1 MKAIRVFEPGEPD
14 VLQLK
19 DVSDPVPGPG
29 QVVVKLAAIGVNP
42 VETYIRSGRYPAPA
56 TMPYT
61 PGTDGAGVVAA
72 VGQGVRSPKVGD
84 RVYVIKSMTGTY
96 AELALCDKG
105 SVFPLPANV
114 TFEQGAALGVP
125 YATAYRALFQRGGA
139 VPGECVF
146 IHGASGGVGTAA
158 IQWARSRGITV
169 AGSAGS
175 AEGEEFIRSIGAQYT
190 LNHSQEGYM
199 SDALGV
205 TCGRGFDVI
214 LEMAA
219 NINLGADLEVLAP
232 GGRVVVVGNRGTVE
246 VNPRE
251 LMAREAAVYGVTLM
265 KATPVELA
273 SIHAAIGAG
282 LENGALRP
290 IIDRRFPLAEAAQAH
305 VAIMESG
312 SRGKI
317 ILIPETGTPG
327 SR

>member
-1 MKAIRVFEPGEPD
+1 MRAIRVHEPGDPD
-14 VLQLK
+14 VLQLEN
-19 DVSDPVPGPG
+19 VPDPAPGPG

-42 VETYIRSGRYPAPA
+42 VETYIRSGRYPMPA
-56 TMPYT
+56 SLPYT
-61 PGTDGAGVVAA
+61 PGTDGAGTIAA

-84 RVYVIKSMTGTY
+84 RVYVIKSLTGTY
-96 AELALCDKG
+96 AEYAVCDKN

-114 TFEQGAALGVP
+114 SFEQGTALGVP
-125 YATAYRALFQRGGA
+125 YATAYRAMFQRGGA
-139 VPGECVF
+139 VPGETVF

-175 AEGEEFIRSIGAQYT
+175 REGEEFIRQVGAEYT
-190 LNHSQEGYM
+190 LNHSEEGYM

-205 TCGRGFDVI
+205 TCGRGFDLI

-251 LMAREAAVYGVTLM
+251 LMSREAAIFGVTLM
-265 KATPVELA
+265 KATPTELA

-282 LENGALRP
+282 LVNGSLRP
-290 IIDRRFPLAEAAQAH
+290 LVDRGFPLAEAAQAH
-305 VAIMESG
+305 TAIMESG

-317 ILIPETGTPG
+317 VLTP
-327 SR
+327 